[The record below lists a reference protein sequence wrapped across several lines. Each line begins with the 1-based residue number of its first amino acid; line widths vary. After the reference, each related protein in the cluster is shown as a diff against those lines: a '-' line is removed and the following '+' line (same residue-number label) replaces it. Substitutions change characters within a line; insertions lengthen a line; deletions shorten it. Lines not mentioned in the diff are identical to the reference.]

1 MLVLAACSSPR
12 PPRERLTIVLDTTGA
27 VATMQLSAGPNVASA
42 GGIESELL
50 KPDLQVHSPELG
62 DIADVTDLPDGR
74 VLVLNRR
81 DRTIVSISSTGAVGA
96 TLARSG
102 EGPGEL
108 GVPYALDRVG
118 QTLIVLQTLPV
129 GGTLTALT
137 LDGRDPLGRSPPVA
151 GDWAQMTQRGP
162 NVLLDFPTQS
172 GIEDWSRRL
181 IRLSDSTFVVGVRD
195 APPPLVAA
203 GTQFAARDELHFL
216 RFGSHLDLRDT
227 LATAVAPRSYF
238 TTQGSE
244 GRPPRVGEALF
255 SARPIFAAGEG
266 WYALGHGDSAA
277 VTVVFPA
284 TGKQVRIVWPGED
297 QPITDTEKLHAAHW
311 ASVYTA
317 RAFTDAR
324 EQFESMSAVKRREAE
339 KLYLGFLQF
348 AEKAPQLSAAHGSGR
363 CLWLSGLSAS
373 DFFDGTGSTWIG
385 INVAEGK
392 LVGVV
397 KTPGVD
403 QRVRHVS
410 GRGLY
415 AKQFD
420 DDDEAVLVRYR
431 LPLHTE
437 C

>member
-1 MLVLAACSSPR
+1 MH
-12 PPRERLTIVLDTTGA
+12 
-27 VATMQLSAGPNVASA
+27 LSAGPNVASA
-42 GGIESELL
+42 GAIETQLL

-62 DIADVTDLPDGR
+62 DIADVTELPDGR

-81 DRTIVSISSTGAVGA
+81 DRTIVSVSSTGVVGP

-102 EGPGEL
+102 DGPGEL
-108 GVPYALDRVG
+108 GVPYALERVG

-137 LDGRDPLGRSPPVA
+137 LDGRNPRGRSPPVT
-151 GDWAQMTQRGP
+151 GDWALMTQRGP

-181 IRLSDSTFVVGVRD
+181 ARLSDSTFVVGVRD
-195 APPPLVAA
+195 EPPPL
-203 GTQFAARDELHFL
+203 GTPGTEYAPDDDFHYLF
-216 RFGSHLDLRDT
+216 FGASLDLRDT
-227 LATAVAPRSYF
+227 LATLPAPRSYF

-244 GRPPRVGEALF
+244 GQPPRVGEALF

-277 VTVVFPA
+277 VSVVFPA
-284 TGKQVRIVWPGED
+284 TGKQVRIVWPSED
-297 QPITDTEKLHAAHW
+297 EPISETEKLHAAHW

-324 EQFESMSAVKRREAE
+324 EQFASMSAVKRREAE

-392 LVGVV
+392 LVGIV

-403 QRVRHVS
+403 QRIRHVS
-410 GRGLY
+410 GRGFY

-431 LPLHTE
+431 LPLHAG